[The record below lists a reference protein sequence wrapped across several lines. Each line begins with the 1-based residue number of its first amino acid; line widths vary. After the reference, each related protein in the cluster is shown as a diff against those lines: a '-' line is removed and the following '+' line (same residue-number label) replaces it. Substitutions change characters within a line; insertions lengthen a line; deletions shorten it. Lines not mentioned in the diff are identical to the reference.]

1 MEIQSNGKYWWEGSQ
16 AEHFLHEY
24 MAKVD
29 TAKDSVDLYK
39 SWQEYYNYFSREDF
53 VRHVWQ
59 EKDHHKFLAQY
70 GAQKKDKKK
79 IKS

>member
-1 MEIQSNGKYWWEGSQ
+1 MEIQSNGKYRWEGSQ
-16 AEHFLHEY
+16 AERFLRED

-39 SWQEYYNYFSREDF
+39 SRQEYYNYFSQEDF
-53 VRHVWQ
+53 VRHIWQ
-59 EKDHHKFLAQY
+59 EKDCRKFLAQY

-79 IKS
+79 KKS